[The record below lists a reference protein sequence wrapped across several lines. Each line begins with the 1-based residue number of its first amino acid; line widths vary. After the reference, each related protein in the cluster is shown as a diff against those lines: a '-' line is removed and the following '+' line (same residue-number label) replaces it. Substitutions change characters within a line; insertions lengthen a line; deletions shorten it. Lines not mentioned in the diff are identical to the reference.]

1 MYAWNLHCISIINYV
16 TSIIFIII
24 FLKDTEEVNIS
35 TCRGGV
41 WEWDVCVCEK
51 KVLKKHFD
59 FRLCTKQR
67 GAETGREHA
76 KEKDSENCTVM
87 PWTLYNSVEYELHRQ
102 VWSNIWW
109 KLPDADNLVMMEM
122 WKKQLA
128 GRLLLLCQVF
138 SA

>member
-1 MYAWNLHCISIINYV
+1 MY
-16 TSIIFIII
+16 
-24 FLKDTEEVNIS
+24 
-35 TCRGGV
+35 
-41 WEWDVCVCEK
+41 
-51 KVLKKHFD
+51 
-59 FRLCTKQR
+59 QR
-67 GAETGREHA
+67 RAETEREHA

-128 GRLLLLCQVF
+128 ERLLLLCQVF